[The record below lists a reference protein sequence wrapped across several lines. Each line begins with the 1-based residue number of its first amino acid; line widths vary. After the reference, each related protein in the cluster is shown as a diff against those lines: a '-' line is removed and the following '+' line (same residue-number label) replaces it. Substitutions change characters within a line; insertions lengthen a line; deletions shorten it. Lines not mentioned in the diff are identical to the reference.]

1 MRFFF
6 FGTLRDREILEAVI
20 GRPFPGPP
28 FPPARLPGHRLER
41 MARETFPL
49 LIAAQGA
56 TAPGVVV
63 EGLVAPDVERIRF
76 FESVEYEPQAH
87 AVEPEA
93 GGRLDCLVFAA
104 TAAAGLTGEAWSY
117 EEWLPL
123 HKAKELREARLW
135 MAFHGHV
142 SAEEADR
149 LWNEAVA
156 AGRSIEDL
164 VAEVTGLAAPLPLSG
179 RGS

>member
-41 MARETFPL
+41 MAWETFPL
-49 LIAAQGA
+49 LIADPGA
-56 TAPGVVV
+56 AAPGVVV
-63 EGLVAPDVERIRF
+63 EGLVAADVERIGF
-76 FESVEYEPQAH
+76 FESVEYEPQPRAI
-87 AVEPEA
+87 ELED

-104 TAAAGLTGEAWSY
+104 TAAAGLTGEPWRY
-117 EEWLPL
+117 EDWLPR

-142 SAEEADR
+142 PAEEADR

-156 AGRSIEDL
+156 AGRAIEDL
-164 VAEVTGLAAPLPLSG
+164 VAEVTGLAAAAPVSG